1 MLNKFVDTITITKR
15 ILDLEINLT
24 FGKLLLSVS
33 ATKKQLIKTITKDK
47 AIQFWAQALESD
59 IVYT

>member
-33 ATKKQLIKTITKDK
+33 ATKK
-47 AIQFWAQALESD
+47 
-59 IVYT
+59 